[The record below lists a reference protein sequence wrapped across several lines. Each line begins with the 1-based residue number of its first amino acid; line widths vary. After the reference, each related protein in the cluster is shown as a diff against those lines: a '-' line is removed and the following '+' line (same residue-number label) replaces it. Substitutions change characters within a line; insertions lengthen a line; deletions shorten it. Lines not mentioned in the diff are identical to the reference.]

1 MELVKHYMK
10 KLKTILKYNK
20 IFFIL
25 GIIVFIY
32 TFIFTTFIK
41 CESKYKENETFIEGK
56 VLNYSFTKEKIS
68 LTIAGKEKIIVSY
81 YFKNQEDQKN
91 ILNQIH
97 LGDKISLKGQ
107 FIKPKTLLTS
117 FSAKNITTLVA
128 DDGYEH
134 VNKKK
139 IKNEYFKRKK

>member
-81 YFKNQEDQKN
+81 YFLYCNFN
-91 ILNQIH
+91 R
-97 LGDKISLKGQ
+97 
-107 FIKPKTLLTS
+107 
-117 FSAKNITTLVA
+117 TT
-128 DDGYEH
+128 
-134 VNKKK
+134 
-139 IKNEYFKRKK
+139 